1 MTRHQAEWAELP
13 PEMLWR
19 VLGFLPPSPELCRFR
34 AVCTA
39 WRAAYDAHAVG
50 LGPVTL
56 ETAATPLPGRVHAIV
71 PSVGCAATREDEYMI
86 RASLLGNMDTVVGF
100 HRRAA
105 PNERCHACRT
115 RALTALGI
123 GCLLRRAGR
132 TLTELNLS
140 GVAMDLVAASA
151 IGANGR
157 LLQELVLQRTNLNDS
172 QLEAIATRCR
182 GLQHLDV
189 AYNSSITDAGVAAWA
204 GKHLVRLRW
213 LNIAF
218 CFELTDKAVEL
229 FEKHCTMLQAI
240 LISDLGLG
248 NPFIDAD
255 KHATVKRASMPP
267 LPGDALQLIEAALFF
282 VEV

>member
-1 MTRHQAEWAELP
+1 
-13 PEMLWR
+13 
-19 VLGFLPPSPELCRFR
+19 
-34 AVCTA
+34 
-39 WRAAYDAHAVG
+39 
-50 LGPVTL
+50 
-56 ETAATPLPGRVHAIV
+56 
-71 PSVGCAATREDEYMI
+71 
-86 RASLLGNMDTVVGF
+86 
-100 HRRAA
+100 
-105 PNERCHACRT
+105 
-115 RALTALGI
+115 
-123 GCLLRRAGR
+123 
-132 TLTELNLS
+132 
-140 GVAMDLVAASA
+140 
-151 IGANGR
+151 
-157 LLQELVLQRTNLNDS
+157 
-172 QLEAIATRCR
+172 
-182 GLQHLDV
+182 
-189 AYNSSITDAGVAAWA
+189 DAGVAAWA